1 MRQLLNNYKA
11 SLNRVNELEKIY
23 ETEPDNETVERA
35 YDEAYNKNFNDYV
48 ELANAIVK
56 ATDNKIDFNT
66 AKTMIVTRLET
77 LEAIIE
83 LA

>member
-1 MRQLLNNYKA
+1 MRQLLNSYKA

-23 ETEPDNETVERA
+23 ETEPENETVERA
-35 YDEAYNKNFNDYV
+35 YDEAYNKNFKDYL